1 MEFID
6 LKAQYRALKPKIDA
20 NIQAVLNAGQFIGGP
35 YVKALEEKLCAYVG
49 RKHCITCGN
58 GTDALQAAYMALGV
72 GEGDAVFCPDC
83 TFIASVEPANM
94 LGGTPVFCDVSM
106 DSYNLDP
113 ESLERQ
119 IQAVL
124 SEGKLKPRVVVAVDF
139 LGNPCDYDAIAAI
152 CDKYG
157 LTLLEDAA
165 QSMGAS
171 YKGKMCCSF
180 GTISTTSF
188 FPAKTLGC
196 YGDGG
201 AIFTDNDALADLLRS
216 ICVHGKGPGGKY
228 DNIRVGVNSRLDNLQ
243 AAILLP
249 KLEALTEYEIRD
261 REAAAGRY
269 GAAFAGRFDS
279 APRSGPR
286 PAQLVSVHPSGGRYR
301 SAGADDLPAERAGH
315 PHESLLSHSH
325 ARFAGVPGAGDIWRD
340 LSQRG
345 GLLRPDHLHSHASLS
360 GGDRAAANHR
370 RGPGSRPVKWRRP
383 LSETIPAEQIS
394 VRHNADPRRDGWP
407 GKRYT
412 GEKL

>member
-94 LGGTPVFCDVSM
+94 LGATPVFCDVSM

-228 DNIRVGVNSRLDNLQ
+228 DNVRVGMNSRLDAMQ
-243 AAILLP
+243 AAVLLP
-249 KLEALTEYEIRD
+249 KLKALDAYEIDARQTVA
-261 REAAAGRY
+261 RRY
-269 GAAFAGRFDS
+269 NEAFAGRFVTPFVAEGCVS
-279 APRSGPR
+279 AW
-286 PAQLVSVHPSGGRYR
+286 AQYALLAKDTAQRDAIVAHLKE
-301 SAGADDLPAERAGH
+301 AGIPNMIYYPTPQHALPVFRDE
-315 PHESLLSHSH
+315 PHY
-325 ARFAGVPGAGDIWRD
+325 G
-340 LSQRG
+340 
-345 GLLRPDHLHSHASLS
+345 
-360 GGDRAAANHR
+360 
-370 RGPGSRPVKWRRP
+370 
-383 LSETIPAEQIS
+383 ETF
-394 VRHNADPRRDGWP
+394 HNADDYCARTFSLPMHPYLEEAEQRKVIDAVLEG
-407 GKRYT
+407 
-412 GEKL
+412 L